1 MNAFETELGVMPEIA
16 EAVNN
21 MGWLL
26 PTDIQGEAIP
36 LILGGGDVLMAA
48 ETGSGKTGA
57 FCLPVIQIVYE
68 TLKDIQEQKGLS
80 KNLNNKPSSI
90 GFKMSAFDRTP
101 AMAIDPE
108 GLLCQSR
115 DENKWH
121 GCRSTKGVISK
132 GKYFFEAKVVDEGLC
147 RVGWST
153 QDAVLDLG
161 TDKLGF
167 GFGGT
172 GKKSNSRQFDT
183 YGEPYGKDDVV
194 GCYLDLDQ
202 MKIKWSKNGQDLGN
216 AYDIPAVLKKQVFF
230 PSVCMKNA
238 EIKFNFG
245 ETAFDYEPTYSAA
258 TIP

>member
-1 MNAFETELGVMPEIA
+1 
-16 EAVNN
+16 
-21 MGWLL
+21 
-26 PTDIQGEAIP
+26 
-36 LILGGGDVLMAA
+36 MAA

-68 TLKDIQEQKGLS
+68 TLKDIQEHKGVAKTS
-80 KNLNNKPSSI
+80 DTQSGQV
-90 GFKMSAFDRTP
+90 GFKMSVYDRTP

-115 DENKWH
+115 DENQWH
-121 GCRSTKGVISK
+121 GCRSTKGVINK
-132 GKYFFEAKVVDEGLC
+132 GKYYYEAKVTDEGLC

-172 GKKSNSRQFDT
+172 GKKSNSKQFDN
-183 YGEPYGKDDVV
+183 YGEAYGKDDVI
-194 GCYLDLDQ
+194 GCFLDLDL
-202 MKIKWSKNGQDLGN
+202 MKIKWSKNGKDFGN
-216 AYDIPAVLKKQVFF
+216 AYEIPVALKNYAFF

-245 ETAFDYEPTYSAA
+245 ETAFQHSPAVSLNNFTHHKF
-258 TIP
+258 T